1 MKLKFW
7 LLFLLFISFAAAA
20 AAQDEASL
28 KKPTGGADDIF
39 TDKEKTFSIDLPQK
53 PFNTKT
59 DAGADKNGKD
69 SGATQYKWLLRE
81 GIFFVAVTKFNNI
94 SFDRKTDVDAYMADL
109 AAELKKISKFRIA
122 SQKELKLGDV
132 YGGEIVR
139 ANEAG
144 EKIILRV
151 FARGQMM
158 YTLTAIVDKEVD
170 DAEALMIA
178 ALDSFKFAAALE
190 KVTTKSP

>member
-1 MKLKFW
+1 MFLI
-7 LLFLLFISFAAAA
+7 LFCTAVAT
-20 AAQDEASL
+20 AQGDEASL
-28 KKPTGGADDIF
+28 KKPTTTVGTGGADIF
-39 TDKEKTFSIDLPQK
+39 TDKEKTFSIELPQK
-53 PFNTKT
+53 PFDIKPDT
-59 DAGADKNGKD
+59 GADKN
-69 SGATQYKWLLRE
+69 SSATQYKWLLRE

-94 SFDRKTDVDAYMADL
+94 SFARKTDVDAYMADL

-139 ANEAG
+139 ANDAG

-151 FARGQMM
+151 FARGQIM

-170 DAEALMIA
+170 DAEPLMIA

-190 KVTTKSP
+190 KVITKSH